1 MIKVHFSRI
10 FLILFI
16 AGFVCSCKSAPKPDG
31 QAQPEQTSEETGEDV
46 EVIET
51 IEVIEAVETDDA
63 EALANMEKM
72 RQNYAELEEILT
84 QARAKR
90 QEIMNDRLNETAE
103 QRFADADVMLV
114 RATEAYETGDGA
126 VDDTAVEYGRGA
138 LAEFSAIIDEWW
150 LAKVEGARD
159 VSNEMQQEALK
170 LKADVAAKQNYN
182 FAAELHNKAGSALGN
197 KDYHVALEFYEEAAP
212 AFSEAIKIT
221 NEKRIRAEQALELA
235 EIKITESEKLVED
248 AVGLLENSTGE
259 AGENYDL

>member
-1 MIKVHFSRI
+1 MLLVV
-10 FLILFI
+10 
-16 AGFVCSCKSAPKPDG
+16 GFVFSCKSAPKPAG
-31 QAQPEQTSEETGEDV
+31 ESQPEQTSEETSEDV
-46 EVIET
+46 
-51 IEVIEAVETDDA
+51 EVIEAVETDDA
-63 EALANMEKM
+63 GALANMEKL
-72 RQNYAELEEILT
+72 RQNYAELDEILT
-84 QARAKR
+84 QARVKR

-103 QRFADADVMLV
+103 QRFADADIMLT

-126 VDDTAVEYGRGA
+126 VDDTAIEYGRGA

-150 LAKVEGARD
+150 LAKVAGARD

-182 FAAELHNKAGSALGN
+182 FAAELHNKATAALGN
-197 KDYHVALEFYEEAAP
+197 KDYQVALEFYEEAAP

-248 AVGLLENSTGE
+248 AVGLLENSTDE